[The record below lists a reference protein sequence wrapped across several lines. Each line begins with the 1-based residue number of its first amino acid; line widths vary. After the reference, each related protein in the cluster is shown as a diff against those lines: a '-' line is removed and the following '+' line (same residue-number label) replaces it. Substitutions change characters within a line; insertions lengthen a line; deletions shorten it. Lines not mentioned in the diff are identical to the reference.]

1 MNCELYRYL
10 IQFQLALDDH
20 PLLKQE
26 DMAEL
31 VERTDMHL
39 KDDSKNQGSMEDV
52 LGIEEVLVKPSAK
65 KKEVRD
71 ELALDYLDGEIQGPI
86 SIEKIWLE
94 KQLEI
99 LF

>member
-1 MNCELYRYL
+1 M
-10 IQFQLALDDH
+10 
-20 PLLKQE
+20 
-26 DMAEL
+26 
-31 VERTDMHL
+31 ERTDRHL
-39 KDDSKNQGSMEDV
+39 KDDGAKNQGSLEDV

-71 ELALDYLDGEIQGPI
+71 ELALDYLDGEIQGPN